1 MSFLSPAITSSE
13 IMDKNTTPVSNADVE
28 TPNDFKTETLTPT
41 LVHKQLS
48 ISQKDTGDSASL
60 NSLQLDFA
68 KDFTTDKN
76 ETEAN
81 KTTDTLN
88 DSQDFND
95 FEKFTPNMVPLRE
108 THICNESNTQITETK
123 STTGDNVGDDDEFDD
138 FQMVVPDTIKNVPFD
153 IKTPPKPEISES
165 IPKPNLLTPLQP
177 VSVPLEPLKP
187 TVVPSTNANIPTKIE
202 WPDPGLND
210 DDIQNI
216 ELAFVAKPV
225 AVETNSD
232 KILPI
237 ETKNNNVGFM
247 VKKEGNKQSSS
258 KVENSKKPTPDDDDW
273 SDFVSNTQPARPQN
287 LQLSVLD
294 LNNLQPVKPPV
305 PVITPHGLM
314 QTKNSNIYI
323 PPLLQTSGTNV
334 RISQR
339 PLMQP
344 TDNYQPSI
352 ISNQFSKE
360 FFGNSNPNRQSNN
373 HFITNNCV
381 FNTASPVTF
390 SDMSFGNKSEKKVAS
405 NDDDDWTDF
414 ISSQPAV
421 PPKTSVQQSASF
433 SASPNIVNNPGHFN
447 PMSGYSSEV
456 LSRTVKNAPTKK
468 NMVSSI
474 SSLPDLDFVISKNR
488 TFSSKK

>member
-1 MSFLSPAITSSE
+1 MEA
-13 IMDKNTTPVSNADVE
+13 PVK
-28 TPNDFKTETLTPT
+28 FKSETLTPT
-41 LVHKQLS
+41 LLHKQLS
-48 ISQKDTGDSASL
+48 VSQNDTGDSVSL

-68 KDFTTDKN
+68 TDKVDVEVN
-76 ETEAN
+76 KPTEA
-81 KTTDTLN
+81 L
-88 DSQDFND
+88 QDLQEFND
-95 FEKFTPNMVPLRE
+95 FEKFAPNMVPLRE
-108 THICNESNTQITETK
+108 THICNESSVTVTETK
-123 STTGDNVGDDDEFDD
+123 SPTDNNIDDDDEFDD
-138 FQMVVPDTIKNVPFD
+138 FQMVVPETIKNVPFD
-153 IKTPPKPEISES
+153 IKTPPKVEISEN
-165 IPKPNLLTPLQP
+165 IPRPNLLTPLQP

-187 TVVPSTNANIPTKIE
+187 TVVPSTSANIPTKIE

-216 ELAFVAKPV
+216 ELSFIAKPV
-225 AVETNSD
+225 AVETNSE
-232 KILPI
+232 KILPPT
-237 ETKNNNVGFM
+237 ETKNNNVISM
-247 VKKEGNKQSSS
+247 VKKENSKQSPS
-258 KVENSKKPTPDDDDW
+258 KVKKSTPDDDDW
-273 SDFVSNTQPARPQN
+273 TDFVSNTQPAKPQN

-314 QTKNSNIYI
+314 QRNISNNIYI

-334 RISQR
+334 RTSQR
-339 PLMQP
+339 PLTQP

-360 FFGNSNPNRQSNN
+360 FFGNANPNRQSNN

-414 ISSQPAV
+414 ISSQPAAA
-421 PPKTSVQQSASF
+421 PKANVQQSAGFSF
-433 SASPNIVNNPGHFN
+433 SPNIVNNPGHFN

-456 LSRTVKNAPTKK
+456 LNRTVKNAPAKK